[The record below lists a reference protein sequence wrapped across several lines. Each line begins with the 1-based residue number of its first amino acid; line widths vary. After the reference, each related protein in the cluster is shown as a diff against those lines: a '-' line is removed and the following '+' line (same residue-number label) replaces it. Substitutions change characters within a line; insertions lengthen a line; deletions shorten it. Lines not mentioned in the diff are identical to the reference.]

1 MKPIAI
7 VDLKTERSD
16 VGQPLPSALRLLPV
30 IFFAGI
36 LGTISFTA
44 YAFWQIKI
52 AEKKEAEA
60 QTAEAAQKAEIT
72 RLTADEAAI
81 EKEVKNATEARE
93 WLLGTNQLQKL
104 TKIICESMTPESTI
118 AQLTLARRDE
128 MASQVEMALT
138 MNSAHGQ
145 QQVDQLRTAVS
156 NALGYHSYSD
166 NINNKGGKTEVT
178 YDCTWIKG
186 DSSEALPP

>member
-16 VGQPLPSALRLLPV
+16 VGQPLPGTLRLLPV
-30 IFFAGI
+30 LFFAGI
-36 LGTISFTA
+36 LGTVGFTA
-44 YAFWQIKI
+44 FAFWQIKI

-72 RLTADEAAI
+72 RLTADEAAT

-93 WLLGTNQLQKL
+93 WLLGTNQFQKL
-104 TKIICESMTPESTI
+104 TKIICESMAADSTI

-138 MNSAHGQ
+138 MNSSHGQ

-186 DSSEALPP
+186 DSSEAIPP

>member
-1 MKPIAI
+1 MNPIAI

-30 IFFAGI
+30 LFFAGI

-44 YAFWQIKI
+44 YAFWQIKV
-52 AEKKEAEA
+52 AEKKEMEA

-72 RLTADEAAI
+72 RLTADEVAI

-186 DSSEALPP
+186 DSSEAIPP